1 MFVYCYGLVFFSISN
16 NAWFYYFVCC
26 TKPVKIWTKES
37 TSERHPGWLVET
49 HLAIVS
55 EFRAIILKSF
65 WSVRVKT
72 TSNQEK
78 YYYWK
83 APNLVPNSGTR
94 RRLSTME
101 TSIFN
106 SSAPRVRAAA
116 SRFLLRATYSFNAYQ
131 NTMFTGVIFICN
143 YYMRLK
149 RFTLP
154 EENWKCSAA
163 AAAARAAGGLCEGAQ
178 VQHHC
183 SVLWLSLGQKY
194 WFYLF
199 FTLNFSRRYF
209 VTQRRGSRP
218 FASLGR
224 MPEGWFENWF
234 CFFKCCT
241 YVVPRVRWTAWDMP
255 MMDRKPETWFVVAY
269 GVARKLVMYNATA

>member
-1 MFVYCYGLVFFSISN
+1 MIEKKLLPTFDFIISFAAQN
-16 NAWFYYFVCC
+16 LL
-26 TKPVKIWTKES
+26 IWTKES
-37 TSERHPGWLVET
+37 TPERHPDWLVET
-49 HLAIVS
+49 HLVIVS

-78 YYYWK
+78 YYWK

-209 VTQRRGSRP
+209 VTQRRG
-218 FASLGR
+218 FASVR
-224 MPEGWFENWF
+224 
-234 CFFKCCT
+234 
-241 YVVPRVRWTAWDMP
+241 VVGKNAWGLI
-255 MMDRKPETWFVVAY
+255 W
-269 GVARKLVMYNATA
+269 KLVLLFQMLYVRCAKSTLNSMRYANDEPKVGNLVRSSIWSCSQTRYVQRNYVG